1 MRISDWSSDV
11 CSSDLMSGFVVRRK
25 DGVPSYQ
32 LASLIDDL
40 HFGINLIVR
49 GEDLR
54 DSTLAQ
60 LHLAALLSSETDFG
74 GPMSGA
80 ASFTGAL
87 FYHHPLLR
95 SLRGQK
101 LSKSAGD
108 I

>member
-1 MRISDWSSDV
+1 
-11 CSSDLMSGFVVRRK
+11 MSGFVVLRK

-32 LASLIDDL
+32 RASLIDDL

-54 DSTLAQ
+54 DPTLAQ
-60 LHLAALLSSETDFG
+60 LHLAALLSSETDVR

-80 ASFTGAL
+80 ASCTGAL
-87 FYHHPLLR
+87 FSHHPLLR

-101 LSKSAGD
+101 LLNSPGD
-108 I
+108 IPVRHLRQEGLKPRQ